1 MGDVVDA
8 ALSVQPLVR
17 ERAEACEDNRD
28 LTVDV
33 VDALVEAGLMRL
45 CVPRGYDGPE
55 ATPMQLVEAV
65 EAVAEAD
72 GAAGWCV
79 MIASTTSSMSL
90 FLPTDVAREIYA
102 DPGVVTAGAFAP
114 SGRASP
120 HGEGWTATGRWAWG
134 SATHHCH
141 WLLGG
146 CITHTSGS
154 ADREFH
160 LMFVPAE
167 HATFHD
173 NWDPVGLRGT
183 GSGDFE
189 LVDAFVPPGFSVQP
203 GVTAPVVDSPLAHFP
218 NFTLLAVAVAATTLG
233 IGRHAIDEA
242 VALAQVKTPMHAS
255 RRLGQSAT
263 AQIEL
268 SRAEARLGA
277 GRSFLLDAI
286 SAAWDDAVRGDRVT
300 VEARARIRLAAL
312 HAVESAVAATDA
324 AYTLA
329 GGSAVP
335 RSHPLQRCLRD
346 VHTATQHVMVS
357 PRLHETIGRVLL
369 GERADTT
376 ML

>member
-17 ERAEACEDNRD
+17 ERADACEENRD
-28 LTVDV
+28 LTVDI

-45 CVPRGYDGPE
+45 CVPRVYDGPE

-90 FLPTDVAREIYA
+90 FLPPDVAREIYA

-114 SGRASP
+114 SGSARAD
-120 HGEGWTATGRWAWG
+120 GDGWTVSGRWAWG
-134 SATHHCH
+134 SATHHCQ
-141 WLLGG
+141 WVLGG
-146 CITHTSGS
+146 CIAETPAS
-154 ADREFH
+154 ADGEFH

-173 NWDPVGLRGT
+173 NWDPIGLRGT

-189 LVDAFVPPGFSVQP
+189 LVDAVVPTGFSVRP
-203 GVTAPVVDSPLAHFP
+203 GVTAPVVDTPLARFP
-218 NFTLLAVAVAATTLG
+218 NFTLLAMAVAATTLG
-233 IGRHAIDEA
+233 IARHAVDEA
-242 VALAQVKTPMHAS
+242 VALAQVKTPMHAR

-277 GRSFLLDAI
+277 GRAFLLDAI
-286 SAAWDDAVRGDRVT
+286 GGAWDDAVRGDRVT
-300 VEARARIRLAAL
+300 VETRARIRLAAL

-346 VHTATQHVMVS
+346 IHTATQHVMVS

-369 GERADTT
+369 GERVDTAT
-376 ML
+376 L